1 MINIFATKEKKKI
14 LNKYRIRLTIV
25 SLIVADILITSNL
38 ILFMSPYLLSISK
51 YNNLKKELAT
61 LEEVY
66 GGGVKEK
73 DVDSQVI
80 DINNK
85 ISVLLKASAK
95 TQLSPYQ
102 VISDIINNKSRRIKI
117 YGVTYDSVVNQ
128 ERVVITGEAL
138 ERDSLSGF
146 FEELKKDTRF
156 TDVTLPISSYVKSEN
171 IEFSVVLER
180 NTKPTSKNKTK

>member
-14 LNKYRIRLTIV
+14 LNKYRIRLAIV
-25 SLIVADILITSNL
+25 SLIVADIFIIANL
-38 ILFMSPYLLSISK
+38 VLFMSPYLLSGAK
-51 YNNLKKELAT
+51 YNNLEKELAT

-73 DVDSQVI
+73 DVNSHVV

-85 ISVLLKASAK
+85 IALLLKNSAE
-95 TQLSPYQ
+95 TQLSPSQ
-102 VISDIINNKSRRIKI
+102 VMSDILKNKSRMVKI
-117 YGVTYDSVVNQ
+117 YGFTYDSVVSQ

-138 ERDSLSGF
+138 DRDSLSSF

-156 TDVTLPISSYVKSEN
+156 TNVTLPISSYVKSED

-180 NTKPTSKNKTK
+180 NTKPPSKKTK

>member
-1 MINIFATKEKKKI
+1 MINIFATREKKKI
-14 LNKYRIRLTIV
+14 LNKYRIRLMV
-25 SLIVADILITSNL
+25 VFLIVADIFLVANFV
-38 ILFMSPYLLSISK
+38 LFMSPYLLSLSK
-51 YNNLKKELAT
+51 YNNLEKELAT

-73 DVDSQVI
+73 DVDFQVV

-85 ISVLLKASAK
+85 TSLLLKSSAK

-102 VISDIINNKSRRIKI
+102 VMSDILRDKSRKIKI
-117 YGVTYDSVVNQ
+117 YGFTYDSVVNQ
-128 ERVVITGEAL
+128 ERIVINGEAL
-138 ERDSLSGF
+138 DRDGLSGF

-156 TDVTLPISSYVKSEN
+156 TNVTLPISSYVKSED

-180 NTKPTSKNKTK
+180 NTKTPTKK

>member
-1 MINIFATKEKKKI
+1 MINVFATKEKKKI
-14 LNKYRIRLTIV
+14 LNKYRIRLAIV
-25 SLIVADILITSNL
+25 SLIVADILLIANL
-38 ILFMSPYLLSISK
+38 VLFMSPYLLSVSK
-51 YNNLKKELAT
+51 YNNLEKELVS

-73 DVDSQVI
+73 DVSSQVV

-85 ISVLLKASAK
+85 ITLLLKASAE

-102 VISDIINNKSRRIKI
+102 VMSDILRDKSHMIKI
-117 YGVTYDSVVNQ
+117 YGFTYDSVVNQ

-138 ERDSLSGF
+138 DRDSLSSF

-156 TDVTLPISSYVKSEN
+156 TNVALPISSYVKSED

-180 NTKPTSKNKTK
+180 NTKPPSKKTK

>member
-14 LNKYRIRLTIV
+14 LNKYRIRLTVV
-25 SLIVADILITSNL
+25 SLIVVDLLILANL
-38 ILFMSPYLLSISK
+38 VLFMSPYLLSVSK
-51 YNNLKKELAT
+51 YNNLEKELAT

-66 GGGVKEK
+66 GGGIKEK
-73 DVDSQVI
+73 DVSSQVA

-85 ISVLLKASAK
+85 ITLLLKADAK
-95 TQLSPYQ
+95 TELSPNQ
-102 VISDIINNKSRRIKI
+102 VMSGILQNKSPKIKI
-117 YGVTYDSVVNQ
+117 YGFTYDSVANQ

-138 ERDSLSGF
+138 DRESLSSF

-156 TDVTLPISSYVKSEN
+156 TNVTLPISSYVKSKN

-180 NTKPTSKNKTK
+180 NTKPTSKKTK